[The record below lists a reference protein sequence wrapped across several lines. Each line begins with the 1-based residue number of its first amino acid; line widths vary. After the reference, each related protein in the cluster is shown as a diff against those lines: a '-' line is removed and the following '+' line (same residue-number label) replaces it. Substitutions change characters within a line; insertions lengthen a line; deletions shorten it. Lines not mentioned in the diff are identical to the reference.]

1 MATMIQKSS
10 VPENPRP
17 VSQALTADNVIE
29 KDLLAVPNAGWKEI
43 FNSDAAI
50 YGGRNVGNLGAT
62 IPSSQGCLDVVVPA
76 NGFVVLVK
84 Q

>member
-1 MATMIQKSS
+1 MLVVASLNDAPFCETATSS
-10 VPENPRP
+10 R
-17 VSQALTADNVIE
+17 
-29 KDLLAVPNAGWKEI
+29 KDWLAIPDAGWKEI

-50 YGGRNVGNLGAT
+50 YGGRNVGNVGAT